1 MHPRLRALDE
11 AQGYFLTRDALAA
24 GYTKS
29 TFYRAHRA
37 GQVVAIRHGTY
48 ALSSTW
54 KERSEVERHQ
64 ARLRSALERADI
76 GQVASH
82 TSAAILHTAGHWGLD
97 LSVVHLTHPRR
108 RSERRESGLAHHRA
122 DLPDEHVVDLGG
134 VPCVVPARAAV
145 ELSTVA
151 DTERTLVVMDSL
163 LREGRM
169 TSDELDAMVLHARN
183 WPGTLHTAIAANLA
197 SPLAGSVG
205 ESRLFY
211 GLWRGGVPAPV
222 RQHPVYDGSE
232 LVAVLDL
239 WWPEHGVAGEFDGAV
254 KYTRLLRPGET
265 AADAVVREKVRE
277 DRVREVLDCR
287 FIRYVW
293 RDLDDQVRLVAR
305 TRRAL
310 GLPIGAPNVPL

>member
-1 MHPRLRALDE
+1 MHPRLRDLDR

-24 GYTKS
+24 GYTTS
-29 TFYRAHRA
+29 AFYRARRA
-37 GQVVAIRHGTY
+37 GEIVAIRHGTY
-48 ALSSTW
+48 AVASTW
-54 KERSEVERHQ
+54 RERSEVDRHR
-64 ARLRSALERADI
+64 ARLSSALERADV
-76 GQVASH
+76 GHVASH
-82 TSAAILHTAGHWGLD
+82 TSAVVLHTDGHWGLD
-97 LSVVHLTHPRR
+97 LSTVHLTHPRR

-122 DLPDEHVVDLGG
+122 VLPEEHVVDIGG
-134 VPCVVPARAAV
+134 VPTVVPARAAV
-145 ELSTVA
+145 ELSTIP
-151 DTERTLVVMDSL
+151 DTERSLVVMDSL

-169 TSDELDAMVLHARN
+169 TVGELDAMVTHARN
-183 WPGTLHTAIAANLA
+183 WPGTLHTAVAASLA

-211 GLWRGGVPAPV
+211 RLWRGGIPAPV

-254 KYTRLLRPGET
+254 TYTRLLRPGES

-277 DRVREVLDCR
+277 DRVRELLDCG
-287 FIRYVW
+287 FVRYVW
-293 RDLDDQVRLVAR
+293 HDLDDQDRLVVR

-310 GLPIGAPNVPL
+310 GLPMGAPKVSL

>member
-1 MHPRLRALDE
+1 MHPRLRALDQK
-11 AQGYFLTRDALAA
+11 QGYFLTRDALAA
-24 GYTKS
+24 GYTTS
-29 TFYRAHRA
+29 AFYRARRA
-37 GQVVAIRHGTY
+37 GEIVAIRHGTY

-54 KERSEVERHQ
+54 KERSEVERHR
-64 ARLRSALERADI
+64 ARLRSALERANV

-82 TSAAILHTAGHWGLD
+82 TSAVLLHTEGHWGLD
-97 LSVVHLTHPRR
+97 LSTVHLTHPRR

-122 DLPDEHVVDLGG
+122 DLPEEHVVDLGG
-134 VPCVVPARAAV
+134 VPAVVPARAAV

-169 TSDELDAMVLHARN
+169 TAAELDAMVAYARN
-183 WPGTLHTAIAANLA
+183 WPGTLHTAIAASLA

-222 RQHPVYDGSE
+222 RQHPVYDGNE

-254 KYTRLLRPGET
+254 KYSRLLHPGET
-265 AADAVVREKVRE
+265 PSDAVVREKVRE
-277 DRVREVLDCR
+277 DRVRELLDCR

-293 RDLDDQVRLVAR
+293 HDLDDQDRLVAR

-310 GLPIGAPNVPL
+310 GVAKGAPEVSL